1 MSRAFVKETD
11 TVEPLPE
18 RPVSPY
24 PNYVTAT
31 GLAAI
36 EAELARLTEGYARAQ
51 AAEDR
56 DALAS
61 LGRDLRY
68 WQQRR
73 ASAQLFTP
81 SPDNGTVQFGATVTI
96 RRDDGRKQSWRIVG
110 EDEADPA
117 KGSISYVAPLARA
130 LIGKAVGDAVDA
142 GAAQAEIVAIDPSL

>member
-36 EAELARLTEGYARAQ
+36 DAALARLAEGYARAQ

-61 LGRDLRY
+61 LVATCAIGSSAGPARNCS
-68 WQQRR
+68 RR
-73 ASAQLFTP
+73 LPT
-81 SPDNGTVQFGATVTI
+81 T
-96 RRDDGRKQSWRIVG
+96 
-110 EDEADPA
+110 
-117 KGSISYVAPLARA
+117 APCGLAR
-130 LIGKAVGDAVDA
+130 
-142 GAAQAEIVAIDPSL
+142 P